1 MWQKFIALPFFA
13 KIAGL
18 LGVGLVAGYG
28 WIKRKAAG
36 GLITS
41 LKKAANERFWSYVR
55 DQLKTESKQNS
66 SALPHER
73 TYRGTF
79 YGCAQYA
86 NYPNEWCFT
95 LVHDGVTTKVPIFK
109 TNLLSGV
116 QNGALVEID
125 TQGGF
130 ARGAEAVLRV
140 RILESKG
147 IGGFAPPT

>member
-1 MWQKFIALPFFA
+1 M
-13 KIAGL
+13 
-18 LGVGLVAGYG
+18 
-28 WIKRKAAG
+28 KRKAVAA
-36 GLITS
+36 LIS
-41 LKKAANERFWSYVR
+41 SVKKAANERFWGYVR
-55 DQLKTESKQNS
+55 DQLKPESKQNS

-86 NYPNEWCFT
+86 NYPNEWFFT

-130 ARGAEAVLRV
+130 ARGTEAVLRV

-147 IGGFAPPT
+147 VGGFPPLT